1 MQRTGFGAYSS
12 PDITAA
18 ALKDQD
24 NSSFFPFFGADQ
36 AASPVLCARYNS
48 KHSKEVLENRGDG
61 GRMGFPIL
69 PEWAEKREGRK

>member
-18 ALKDQD
+18 ALKDQG

-36 AASPVLCARYNS
+36 AASPALCVLDITAS
-48 KHSKEVLENRGDG
+48 IV
-61 GRMGFPIL
+61 
-69 PEWAEKREGRK
+69 RKC

>member
-18 ALKDQD
+18 ALKDQG

-61 GRMGFPIL
+61 GRMGFPAR
-69 PEWAEKREGRK
+69 AEKREGRK